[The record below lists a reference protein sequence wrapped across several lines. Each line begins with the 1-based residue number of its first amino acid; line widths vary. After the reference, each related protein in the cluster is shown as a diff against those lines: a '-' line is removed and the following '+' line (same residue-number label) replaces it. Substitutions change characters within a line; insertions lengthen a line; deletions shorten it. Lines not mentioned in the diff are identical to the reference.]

1 MLLIPEWER
10 KNIIIDFVS
19 RFPIGKKGNNVIWVI
34 VDQLAKFTLFLPMN
48 MTDPVDKLVRFYM
61 NKVVRLLECLYQ
73 LYFIMAPD
81 LLLIFGPIFW
91 MLWELD

>member
-34 VDQLAKFTLFLPMN
+34 VDQLTKFTLFLPIN
-48 MTDPVDKLVRFYM
+48 MTDLVDKLVRLYM
-61 NKVVRLLECLYQ
+61 NKVVRLLECLYP

-81 LLLIFGPIFW
+81 LLLIFVPIFR